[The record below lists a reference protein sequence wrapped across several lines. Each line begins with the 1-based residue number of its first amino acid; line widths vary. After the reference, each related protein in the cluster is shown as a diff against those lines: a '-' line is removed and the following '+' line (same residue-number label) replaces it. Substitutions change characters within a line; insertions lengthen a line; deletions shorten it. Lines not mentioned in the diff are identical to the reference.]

1 MIVEYKE
8 RKLSNMHILKF
19 LHELLEDESKKY
31 RNLIEWEDRNAG
43 VFKILLPNELALLWG
58 HHKNS
63 NCMTYDKMSRALR
76 YYYRDKILSKCGRL
90 CYKFHWENPLFG
102 LSVKNIKIKAE
113 DRIEM
118 GHFLSTQLKKETTIV
133 IEDHFM
139 HSD

>member
-1 MIVEYKE
+1 M
-8 RKLSNMHILKF
+8 
-19 LHELLEDESKKY
+19 
-31 RNLIEWEDRNAG
+31 RNFR
-43 VFKILLPNELALLWG
+43 
-58 HHKNS
+58 
-63 NCMTYDKMSRALR
+63 
-76 YYYRDKILSKCGRL
+76 
-90 CYKFHWENPLFG
+90 FHWENPLFG